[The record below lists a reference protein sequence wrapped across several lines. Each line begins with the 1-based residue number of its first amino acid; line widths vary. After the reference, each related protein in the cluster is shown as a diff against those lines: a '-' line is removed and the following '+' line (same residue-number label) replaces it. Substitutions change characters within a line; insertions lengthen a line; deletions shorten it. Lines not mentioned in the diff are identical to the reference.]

1 MMDEKL
7 IKRLAREAG
16 FRVRGIVTLDL
27 HTCMEIE
34 TRAPLA
40 RFAALVAEECAREAS
55 AFTLEGRPIH
65 PDIAWSEM
73 SDAARNVAH
82 TTAQHIAA
90 AIRQR
95 FKPTA

>member
-40 RFAALVAEECAREAS
+40 RFAALVAEECAKVVDQARVDADYVAHPDAEWWVGEAAKRIREA
-55 AFTLEGRPIH
+55 
-65 PDIAWSEM
+65 
-73 SDAARNVAH
+73 
-82 TTAQHIAA
+82 
-90 AIRQR
+90 
-95 FKPTA
+95 FKP